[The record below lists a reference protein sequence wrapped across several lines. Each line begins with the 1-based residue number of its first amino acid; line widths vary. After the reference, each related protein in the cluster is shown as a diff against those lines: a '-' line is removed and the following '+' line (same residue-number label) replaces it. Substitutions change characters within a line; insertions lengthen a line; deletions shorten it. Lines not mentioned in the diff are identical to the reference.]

1 MNQFIIALFGF
12 MSICSTSFAD
22 SVKWENQKAGDVVTI
37 LEIQPGENLKIE
49 TRFIPLINNSLELK
63 INDTVAYLVSIE
75 GTNSYNRN
83 FLKAAKSN
91 LESDL
96 VLLKEECKSG
106 SMSVIG
112 ELNQWNSSIFGDDDI
127 LVVYPLSLQVI
138 CNDTK

>member
-1 MNQFIIALFGF
+1 MAILSC

-22 SVKWENQKAGDVVTI
+22 SMKWENQKAGDIVII
-37 LEIQPGENLKIE
+37 LQIQPGDALTID
-49 TRFIPLINNSLELK
+49 TRFIPFIDNSLELK
-63 INDTVAYLVSIE
+63 INGTVAYVVSID

-91 LESDL
+91 LENDL
-96 VLLKEECKSG
+96 LRLKQECESG

-112 ELNQWNSSIFGDDDI
+112 EITPWNSSLLGDDDI
-127 LVVYPLSLQVI
+127 LVAYPPYLQVI